1 MADIV
6 RTSRYGAL
14 TLVDGVPTSLTV
26 SFMDGG
32 IQAQLLNAARAPL
45 MVRGVATQW
54 FLLED
59 SVYDVSFSLH
69 MMEILGYTTG
79 NTLAGLTVVE
89 ALRATAGVSNNNTYT
104 FSSTSAAGH
113 PRTLDLKWTVTNPEG
128 SNPATEV
135 ITFPKF
141 YAEVITV
148 DESTPNKISVT
159 GKCLTIPTVAIT

>member
-1 MADIV
+1 MSDIV

-14 TLVDGVPTSLTV
+14 SLIDDVPTTLTV

-69 MMEILGYTTG
+69 MMEVLGYTTG

-104 FSSTSAAGH
+104 FSSTSAAGL
-113 PRTLDLKWTVTNPEG
+113 PRTLTLQWVVTNPEG
-128 SNPATEV
+128 SNPGTEV
-135 ITFPKF
+135 ILFPKF
-141 YAEVITV
+141 YAETITV
-148 DESTPNKISVT
+148 DEGTPNKISVT
-159 GKCLTIPTVAIT
+159 GKCLTIPTVTIT